1 MFRSLPK
8 KDSQVHTA
16 TLIPSLSSIKISSRK
31 KLHEDIP
38 ICFHPRDHSSPF
50 SSQPN
55 ALAPSTA
62 ASESF
67 NSDTISFV
75 LPL

>member
-16 TLIPSLSSIKISSRK
+16 TQIPSLSSIKISSRK

-55 ALAPSTA
+55 ALAPKTA
-62 ASESF
+62 ASASF
-67 NSDTISFV
+67 NWESNNLVFPS
-75 LPL
+75 